1 MPTYIYESM
10 PTDGRAPERFEMF
23 QRMTE
28 TPLTEHPQTGD
39 PVRRIVT
46 GGLGIMGKPI
56 RRSTVVDKTLAAATP
71 CGCSKSALAAMAAAK
86 LPLEKRPRPQTCSH
100 SHGQGHGHGRP
111 GHKHNH

>member
-100 SHGQGHGHGRP
+100 SHGQGHGRP
-111 GHKHNH
+111 GHKHKH